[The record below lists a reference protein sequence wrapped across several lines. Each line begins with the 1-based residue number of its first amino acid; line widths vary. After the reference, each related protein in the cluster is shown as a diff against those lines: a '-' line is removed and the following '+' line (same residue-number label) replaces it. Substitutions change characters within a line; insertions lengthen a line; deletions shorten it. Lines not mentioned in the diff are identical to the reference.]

1 MPAREDSIKAAIQNL
16 SGDVFERF
24 AFRVLR
30 NEGYAGLNPTPEGH
44 DLGED
49 ARTEP
54 TTLFLH
60 DNKWVSAFA
69 SKTARIGKLINDCKR
84 ARDTGRRID
93 QVVFATS
100 GEVSRPLEEKWRERI
115 KKEFGWNL
123 VVHSIRWFSLVAPD
137 DKHASLVDDYLNI
150 PPPGGDFIHEIEDS
164 FNRHAD
170 RALTGVRDQINGV
183 TIPRIELDLVEDQL
197 SQGRRVLFTGDA
209 GTGKSGVSKMLALAA
224 QRRGRCVLILDAR
237 QVGHVRSESE
247 LRAHLA
253 LKGPVEAAVARVAR
267 ARGCSVIIDQFDN
280 AVGLVSAVVL
290 SELAIACGRLENTDA
305 VVVSRKR
312 EAHEEKLLEQ
322 LSAAGFV
329 ELTSYLLS
337 KRKVSDTLRHFD
349 VEPSE
354 TLVDLSRNLLNL
366 SLIATIKERQPD
378 FDFSSVTE
386 EVDLWEQYLEVLNRQ
401 EGVGVDPGA
410 GETLI
415 AEAVRLAE
423 EGLHNSDRTFA
434 LKYPHSLAHKRLVS
448 WNVIIPEIGED
459 MHRFRHEKLH
469 DFLVAWGAVRR
480 GELPSAL
487 HERFNVHRT
496 RNVLVWM
503 DKLYARRGTARR
515 KQFLKALLVGGGVP
529 FYTQAA
535 VLDRYIKSDKPTDD
549 PDALEII
556 VEALTA
562 EEGLREYFFR
572 RSPRHAWA
580 PVLWT
585 RGFFSNPP
593 PPRKLN
599 DKYLRQFWAEQ
610 DYLISIA
617 AEVPEVVVGHLQ
629 AIPEDS
635 GYIDQ
640 AIRGLCLIPGVT
652 AEAAVP
658 RVLAWLEDDRTA
670 TAVLG
675 AAPELIKH
683 LVAEGRPQP
692 ALDLFRELT
701 APKPAPNPKE
711 VAGHIIGG
719 EVVSKFSLGAGMC
732 EEVGKLIELLKAAG
746 YGKVVAIL
754 EEHLCAAVRMEA
766 STKRLKDSQVW
777 SFLEDPLDDA
787 SPYTDREYKNHLVR
801 WLRDTLEAWV
811 SADAPAVRP
820 LIDRYLSES
829 QTILRRLGFHLLQK
843 FPKPYRG
850 LVAREL
856 RKVKNSDDWDI
867 RDEFLKLLQNG
878 YPVLGEKDREGLI
891 SRVCCGLPRKEKRQ
905 WRRWVKENATAE
917 DAAYVEN
924 LEKRWIRDR
933 LAMIKEN
940 LQGEPA
946 LLLERLIGEV
956 GEPDYPD
963 PRRRYPIAYH
973 VTEIG
978 PLPAEELAAM
988 PPEEL
993 IHFLGEWQ
1001 PGPEREVGPQ
1011 RVTPRGL
1018 ARTVA
1023 DVMLVDLEKFGDY
1036 LFSVARMRYEFAD
1049 ALFDR
1054 LTNTDLYPLPWELK
1068 VSLCERLLGDE
1079 SVRTDVSQHSGR
1091 GWMGVRQT
1099 MLRVIETW
1107 FDESKRPV
1115 PAEYLPRVRE
1125 VILLL
1130 TDDPD
1135 PRPEDERPEEG
1146 VYGEKN
1152 PSVIAWSHVR
1162 PSALSTLIDYAR
1174 YRAWLLEQAA
1184 GGGETEG
1191 PGSSRLEPVVRETFT
1206 RKLDRH
1212 ADPSPAVHS
1221 VYGRWLPQLLWL
1233 DKEWLESHI
1242 EQIFP
1247 EGDDEETE
1255 WLYAAAWDSYMRFS
1269 ETVSIAR
1276 VEMLRPKYERAID
1289 NLSKGVVTRTSPQP
1303 GRELSNHLLIEYL
1316 NADYELRS
1324 PAGQDSLIV
1333 KFYARLSASQHADA
1347 AWVLWKLCDVNRD
1360 RLDDYWPRARA
1371 LWQWRV
1377 DAASSANH
1385 PADFDDEMSW
1395 FTLLL
1400 KIAHGRET
1408 MTSLWPIL
1416 EGILPHVA
1424 RPGTQHHG
1432 WDEVEEY
1439 LAKEVERD
1447 PVNAIRYY
1455 RLMHTHRAES
1465 AWAFFGDKDADKII
1479 ETAANSEEAEQEALD
1494 LIDLLGRHKNYR
1506 YMEIYNRRAN

>member
-1 MPAREDSIKAAIQNL
+1 MPVREESIKAAIQNL

-60 DNKWVSAFA
+60 GDKWVSAFA
-69 SKTARIGKLINDCKR
+69 SKTARIGKLISDCKR

-100 GEVSRPLEEKWRERI
+100 GEVGRPLEEKWHQRI
-115 KKEFGWNL
+115 KKEFGWDL

-150 PPPGGDFIHEIEDS
+150 PPPGGDFVHEIEDS
-164 FNRHAD
+164 FNRHSD
-170 RALTGVRDQINGV
+170 RALRGARDQINGL
-183 TIPRIELDLVEDQL
+183 TITRSELDLVENQL
-197 SQGRRVLFTGDA
+197 RQGRQVLFTGDA

-224 QRRGRCVLILDAR
+224 QRRGRGTLLLDAR

-253 LKGPVEAAVARVAR
+253 LKGPVEVAVARVAR
-267 ARGCSVIIDQFDN
+267 ARGCRVIIDQFDN
-280 AVGLVSAVVL
+280 AVGSASASVL
-290 SELAIACGRLENTDA
+290 SELAIACGRLENTDV

-322 LSAAGFV
+322 LTAAGFV
-329 ELTSYLLS
+329 ELTSYPLS
-337 KRKVSDTLRHFD
+337 ERKVSDALRHFD
-349 VEPSE
+349 VEPYE
-354 TLVDLSRNLLNL
+354 RLVDLSRNLLNL

-378 FDFSSVTE
+378 FDFFAVTD
-386 EVDLWEQYLEVLNRQ
+386 EVDLWEQYLDVLNKH
-401 EGVGVDPGA
+401 EGAGVDPGA

-415 AEAVRLAE
+415 AEAVKLAE
-423 EGLHNSDRTFA
+423 EGLRNSGRTFA
-434 LKYPHSLAHKRLVS
+434 LEYPHSPAHKRLVS
-448 WNVIIPEIGED
+448 WQVIIPEAGED
-459 MHRFRHEKLH
+459 VHRFRHEKLQ

-480 GELPSAL
+480 GDLPPAI
-487 HERFNVHRT
+487 HERLNAHRT

-503 DKLYARRGTARR
+503 DKLYARRDPARR
-515 KQFLKALLVGGGVP
+515 KRFLKALLTGRGAP

-535 VLDRYIKSDKPTDD
+535 VLDRYIKSDKPHA
-549 PDALEII
+549 DADTLEVI
-556 VEALTA
+556 VEALRA
-562 EEGLREYFFR
+562 DGGLRDYFFR
-572 RSPRHAWA
+572 RAPHPAWA
-580 PVLWT
+580 PVLWGH
-585 RGFFSNPP
+585 GFFSNPP
-593 PPRKLN
+593 TPQKLN
-599 DKYLRQFWAEQ
+599 DNYLRQFWPEQ
-610 DYLISIA
+610 DYLISVA
-617 AEVPEVVVGHLQ
+617 AQVPEVVVGHLQ

-675 AAPELIKH
+675 ATPELIKH
-683 LVAEGRPQP
+683 LVAEGRPVP

-701 APKPAPNPKE
+701 APKSAPNPKE

-719 EVVSKFSLGAGMC
+719 EVVSKFSLGAAMC
-732 EEVGKLIELLKAAG
+732 EEVGELVELLKAAG
-746 YGKVVAIL
+746 YGRAVAVL
-754 EEHLCAAVRMEA
+754 EVHLCAAVRMEA
-766 STKRLKDSQVW
+766 ATRRLKESQVW

-811 SADAPAVRP
+811 TAGAPAVRP
-820 LIDRYLSES
+820 LIKRYLSES

-843 FPKPYRG
+843 FPEPYRG
-850 LVAREL
+850 LVAQEL
-856 RKVKNSDDWDI
+856 RRVKNSDDWDI
-867 RDEFLKLLQNG
+867 RNEFLKLLRNG
-878 YPVLGEKDREGLI
+878 YPVLGEKDRQGLT
-891 SRVCCGLPRKEKRQ
+891 SRICRGLPLKEKQQ
-905 WRRWVKENATAE
+905 WKRWVREKASAE

-933 LAMIKEN
+933 LAMIKEH

-963 PRRRYPIAYH
+963 PRRRYPVAYH
-973 VTEIG
+973 VTEIS
-978 PLPAEELAAM
+978 PLPAEELVTM
-988 PPEEL
+988 SPEEL
-993 IHFLGEWQ
+993 IRFVGEWQ
-1001 PGPEREVGPQ
+1001 PGPEREVGSQ
-1011 RVTPRGL
+1011 RVTSRGL

-1023 DVMLVDLEKFGDY
+1023 DVMLGDLEKFGDY

-1054 LTNTDLYPLPWELK
+1054 LTNTDLYPVPWESK

-1079 SVRTDVSQHSGR
+1079 TVRTDLSRRHDG
-1091 GWMGVRQT
+1091 GWVGVRQA

-1107 FDESKRPV
+1107 FDESKHPV
-1115 PAEYLPRVRE
+1115 PADYLPRVRE
-1125 VILLL
+1125 VLLLL

-1135 PRPEDERPEEG
+1135 PQPEDERPEEG
-1146 VYGEKN
+1146 VYREKN

-1174 YRAWLLEQAA
+1174 YRAWLLQQAA
-1184 GGGETEG
+1184 GGGDPAG
-1191 PGSSRLEPVVRETFT
+1191 PAPNRLEPVVRETLT
-1206 RKLDRH
+1206 RKLDRR

-1233 DKEWLESHI
+1233 DQEWLEAHV

-1247 EGDDEETE
+1247 EGDGEEAK

-1276 VEMLRPKYERAID
+1276 VEMLRQKYERAID
-1289 NLSKGVVTRTSPQP
+1289 NLSKGFVTRTSPQP
-1303 GRELSNHLLIEYL
+1303 ARKLANHLFIKYL
-1316 NADYELRS
+1316 HADYELRS
-1324 PAGQDSLIV
+1324 PAAQDSLIV
-1333 KFYARLSASQHADA
+1333 KFYARLSAPQHADA

-1424 RPGTQHHG
+1424 RPGTRHHG

-1455 RLMHTHRAES
+1455 RLMHTYRAES

-1479 ETAANSEEAEQEALD
+1479 ETAADSEEAEQEALD

>member
-1 MPAREDSIKAAIQNL
+1 MGIREDSIREAIRNIDG
-16 SGDVFERF
+16 SAFERF
-24 AFRVLR
+24 AYRILYEEF
-30 NEGYAGLNPTPEGH
+30 YKGLNPTSETY
-44 DLGED
+44 DFGED
-49 ARTEP
+49 ARTEW
-54 TTLFLH
+54 TTLFQH
-60 DNKWVSAFA
+60 QGKWVSVSA
-69 SKTARIGKLINDCKR
+69 SKTGTLAKLKEDCQTAKGK
-84 ARDTGRRID
+84 GRCID
-93 QVVFATS
+93 VLVFATA
-100 GEVSRPLEEKWRERI
+100 GEPRRDKEEEWKEEI
-115 KKEFGWNL
+115 KNEFGWDL
-123 VVHSIRWFSLVAPD
+123 EVRSLEYFTRVASAD
-137 DKHASLVDDYLNI
+137 RHASLVDDYLQI
-150 PPPGGDFIHEIEDS
+150 PPPGGDFIREIEDS
-164 FNRHAD
+164 FNRHTD
-170 RALTGVRDQINGV
+170 RALRGARNQINGM
-183 TIPRIELDLVEDQL
+183 TITRAELDSVEDQL
-197 SQGRRVLFTGDA
+197 GQGRQVLFTGDA

-224 QRRGRCVLILDAR
+224 RRRGRCALLLDAR
-237 QVGHVRSESE
+237 QAGHVRSESE

-253 LKGPVEAAVARVAR
+253 LKGPVESAVARVAR
-267 ARGCSVIIDQFDN
+267 ARECRVIIDQFDN
-280 AVGLVSAVVL
+280 TVGSPSATVM
-290 SELAIACGRLENTDA
+290 SELAIACGRLDNTDV

-329 ELTSYLLS
+329 ELTSYPLS
-337 KRKVSDTLRHFD
+337 ERKVSEALRRFG
-349 VEPSE
+349 VEPYE

-366 SLIATIKERQPD
+366 SLIATIKEQQPD
-378 FDFSSVTE
+378 FDFSTVTD
-386 EVDLWEQYLEVLNRQ
+386 EVDLWEQYLDVLNKE
-401 EGVGVDPGA
+401 EGAGIDPGA

-415 AEAVRLAE
+415 AEAVKLAE
-423 EGLHNSDRTFA
+423 DGLHSSDRTFA
-434 LKYPHSLAHKRLVS
+434 LKYPHSPAHKRLVS
-448 WNVIIPEIGED
+448 WHIIIPEAGED
-459 MHRFRHEKLH
+459 VHRFRHEKLH

-480 GELPSAL
+480 GDLPPAI
-487 HERFNVHRT
+487 HARFNTHRT
-496 RNVLVWM
+496 RNVFVWM
-503 DKLYARRGTARR
+503 DKLYVRRGAAWR
-515 KQFLKALLVGGGVP
+515 KQFLKGLLVGGGVP

-535 VLDRYIKSDKPTDD
+535 VLDRYIKYDKPADD
-549 PDALEII
+549 PEALEII
-556 VEALTA
+556 VGALTA

-572 RSPRHAWA
+572 RAPHHAWA
-580 PVLWT
+580 PVLWA
-585 RGFFSNPP
+585 RGFFRNPP
-593 PPRKLN
+593 TPRNLN
-599 DKYLRQFWAEQ
+599 DNYLRQFWAEQ
-610 DYLISIA
+610 DYLISVA
-617 AEVPEVVVGHLQ
+617 AEVPEVIVGHLQ

-640 AIRGLCLIPGVT
+640 AIRGLCLIPGMT
-652 AEAAVP
+652 AETAVP
-658 RVLAWLEDDRTA
+658 WVLAWLEDDRT
-670 TAVLG
+670 TPAVLG
-675 AAPELIKH
+675 ATPELIKH
-683 LVAEGRPQP
+683 LVSEGRPLS

-711 VAGHIIGG
+711 VVGHIIGG
-719 EVVSKFSLGAGMC
+719 EAVSKFSLGAAMF
-732 EEVGKLIELLKAAG
+732 EEVGELIKLLKAAG
-746 YGKVVAIL
+746 YGKVVAVL
-754 EEHLCAAVRMEA
+754 EEHLCSAVRMEA

-787 SPYTDREYKNHLVR
+787 SPYMDREYKNHLVR

-820 LIDRYLSES
+820 LIERYLSES

-891 SRVCCGLPRKEKRQ
+891 SRICRGLPRKEKRQ

-978 PLPAEELAAM
+978 PLPAEELADM

-993 IHFLGEWQ
+993 IRFLGEWQ

-1023 DVMLVDLEKFGDY
+1023 DVMLGDLEKFGDY

-1068 VSLCERLLGDE
+1068 VSLCERLLGDD

-1107 FDESKRPV
+1107 FDESNRPV

-1130 TDDPD
+1130 TDDAD

-1184 GGGETEG
+1184 GGGEPAG
-1191 PGSSRLEPVVRETFT
+1191 PGLSRLEPVVRETFT

-1221 VYGRWLPQLLWL
+1221 IYGRWLPQLLWL

-1289 NLSKGVVTRTSPQP
+1289 NLSKGVVTRTSPEP

-1324 PAGQDSLIV
+1324 PAGQDSMIV
-1333 KFYARLSASQHADA
+1333 KFYARLSPPQHADA
-1347 AWVLWKLCDVNRD
+1347 AWVLWKLCDVSRD

-1377 DAASSANH
+1377 DAASADNH
-1385 PADFDDEMSW
+1385 PADFDDEMNW

-1400 KIAHGRET
+1400 KIAHERET
-1408 MTSLWPIL
+1408 MTSLWPVL

-1424 RPGTQHHG
+1424 RSGTRHHG
-1432 WDEVEEY
+1432 WDSVEEY
-1439 LAKEVERD
+1439 LAKEVDRD
-1447 PVNAIRYY
+1447 PVNSIRYY
-1455 RLMHTHRAES
+1455 RLMHTRRAES

-1479 ETAANSEEAEQEALD
+1479 ETAADSEEARQEALD
-1494 LIDLLGRHKNYR
+1494 LIDLLGRNKNYR